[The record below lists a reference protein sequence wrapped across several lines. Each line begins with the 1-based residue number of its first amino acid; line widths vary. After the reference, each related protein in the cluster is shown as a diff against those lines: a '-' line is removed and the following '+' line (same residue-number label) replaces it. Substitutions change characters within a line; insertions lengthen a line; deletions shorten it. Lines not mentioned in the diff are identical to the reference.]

1 MVVREVSKWL
11 HKSIHLYTAL
21 SRAVKL
27 PGMNPGSHRPPR
39 AGTAWPAGKQKLI
52 DAALRLAA
60 RDGISLSSVGL
71 REMAREAGLNH
82 NTFYRH
88 FRRPEELLVA
98 AAEDVAAQIMAGMK
112 EVRRRAA
119 RHADATVGAVEY
131 FLDSV
136 QANPEVFVVF
146 ARELNCIAS
155 PMRASLLGV
164 LNGIARESVEQIS
177 ARNPVPLMDPG
188 LLFQVSLDITNYLFA
203 RSLDVIER
211 PQERKHLAA
220 QWVAHIRRQ
229 FLGAIASR
237 SARSVVNGAAR

>member
-1 MVVREVSKWL
+1 
-11 HKSIHLYTAL
+11 
-21 SRAVKL
+21 
-27 PGMNPGSHRPPR
+27 MNPTSKKQPHEGIVL
-39 AGTAWPAGKQKLI
+39 PAGKQKLI

-60 RDGISLSSVGL
+60 RDGMSLSSVGL

-88 FRRPEELLVA
+88 FQRPEELLQA
-98 AAEDVAAQIMAGMK
+98 AADEVAAQIMAGMK

-131 FLDSV
+131 FLDFV
-136 QANPEVFVVF
+136 QANPQIFVVF

-155 PMRASLLGV
+155 PIRAVLLGV
-164 LNGIARESVEQIS
+164 LNGIADESVEQIN
-177 ARNPVPLMDPG
+177 ARNLVPLKDPE

-203 RSLDVIER
+203 RSLDLIDR
-211 PQERKHLAA
+211 PKERKQLAA
-220 QWVAHIRRQ
+220 QLVAHIRRQ

-237 SARSVVNGAAR
+237 